1 MHVRV
6 ECAALSPLI
15 ASCSRVEINV
25 PHCCLGCESWNQ
37 TERNKKLENLDR
49 VLDDKAIQEL
59 IGEEDKADAKAKAE
73 AETRKKKAKVQ
84 ARLAQEKKAANKKA
98 ATKKKGKSDQD
109 DDDDDTDLA
118 AFAKKK
124 K

>member
-1 MHVRV
+1 M
-6 ECAALSPLI
+6 I
-15 ASCSRVEINV
+15 
-25 PHCCLGCESWNQ
+25 

-59 IGEEDKADAKAKAE
+59 IGEEDEAEAMAKAE
-73 AETRKKKAKVQ
+73 AETKKKKNKVQ
-84 ARLAQEKKAANKKA
+84 ARLAQEKKKANKKKGG
-98 ATKKKGKSDQD
+98 ATTND
-109 DDDDDTDLA
+109 DDDDVDETDLS